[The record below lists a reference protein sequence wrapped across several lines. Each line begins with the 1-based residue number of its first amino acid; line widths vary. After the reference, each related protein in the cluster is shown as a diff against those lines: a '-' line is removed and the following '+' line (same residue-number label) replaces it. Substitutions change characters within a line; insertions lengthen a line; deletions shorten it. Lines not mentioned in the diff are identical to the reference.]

1 MFLRAIACEVV
12 FREICV
18 CASRSINQVDLEFL
32 SQGYH
37 DNPESGLAKLQG
49 QIDELEPNRYDA
61 VLLGYGLCNNMVA
74 GLRAPPHTQLV
85 IPRAHD
91 CITFFLGSKERYM
104 EHFGDNPGTY
114 FYTAGWL
121 EYRHR
126 GGERVDRRQGAG
138 LGESQSYDEMVAQY
152 GEDNAEYLMEVL
164 GNWTNNYS
172 RGLFIGFDFSAHL
185 PYREEARQ
193 ICDERG
199 WDFVEVPGDLRLLQ
213 TWLDG
218 PWPEDEFLVV
228 PPGHRVL
235 PSHDENILQ
244 IAPTAGPGLDP
255 VAGPAPSSD
264 LPAR

>member
-1 MFLRAIACEVV
+1 M
-12 FREICV
+12 
-18 CASRSINQVDLEFL
+18 
-32 SQGYH
+32 
-37 DNPESGLAKLQG
+37 
-49 QIDELEPNRYDA
+49 
-61 VLLGYGLCNNMVA
+61 
-74 GLRAPPHTQLV
+74 
-85 IPRAHD
+85 
-91 CITFFLGSKERYM
+91 
-104 EHFGDNPGTY
+104 
-114 FYTAGWL
+114 
-121 EYRHR
+121 
-126 GGERVDRRQGAG
+126 
-138 LGESQSYDEMVAQY
+138 GESQSYDEMVAQY